1 MRSVE
6 DLALGQAAITVTLV
20 VRRAAVM
27 ATLAAGIVAHPV
39 AGTELG
45 PAGMAD
51 GMAASDGMVPAG
63 TGGLLGV
70 GSLAQLPPPV
80 LIHIASFTTALTTT
94 LTTILITGFHTPT
107 TRDTLKKAENATVG
121 KTKLLIFHDLE
132 SAAWNFSVSP

>member
-107 TRDTLKKAENATVG
+107 TRA
-121 KTKLLIFHDLE
+121 HP
-132 SAAWNFSVSP
+132 SVQSWAIRVSSVCP